1 MFNGMQLH
9 SQHRLCGCKV
19 FGYQCAGIC
28 RYFRAHLR
36 QRKSVRRCHF
46 IFIFPN
52 IAENQRSSHALR
64 IMQRALTVKRKHGEG
79 MYAVFRVENWIYRE
93 CPLRRCPTQL
103 SIQHENA
110 AVLRTAVIGGIFSL
124 LIGSSQAFALLRR
137 GNRYVCRNGLCA
149 VVSLDI
155 YALNRAFMCCSVM
168 RRQDDFNSFAIRKF
182 ARVQHAELFG
192 QSFGRISM
200 NDHFF
205 AGRAFCR
212 QRPVRQRNIRDSAP
226 NVQNTRHNRA
236 VLRRKQLNNRRS
248 MIQIN
253 RVFPCCGV
261 FKRIRQTQRNPVF
274 AVRQLADFNFPASVF
289 AYIERFPSAAVNGIL
304 HPGKAAVCVRRTFPR
319 QHNAVPCRPCCGF
332 NGRLGQRRRAAVNL
346 N

>member
-1 MFNGMQLH
+1 MN
-9 SQHRLCGCKV
+9 
-19 FGYQCAGIC
+19 
-28 RYFRAHLR
+28 
-36 QRKSVRRCHF
+36 
-46 IFIFPN
+46 
-52 IAENQRSSHALR
+52 
-64 IMQRALTVKRKHGEG
+64 
-79 MYAVFRVENWIYRE
+79 AVFRVKNWIYRE
-93 CPLRRCPTQL
+93 CQMSRCPAQL
-103 SIQHENA
+103 SVQHENA
-110 AVLRTAVIGGIFSL
+110 AALRTAVIGGIVSL

-155 YALNRAFMCCSVM
+155 YALNRAFMRGSVM
-168 RRQDDFNSFAIRKF
+168 RSQDDFNSFAICKF
-182 ARVQHAELFG
+182 TRVQHNELFG

-205 AGRAFCR
+205 AGRAFRR
-212 QRPVRQRNIRDSAP
+212 QHPVRQRNIRDSAP
-226 NVQNTRHNRA
+226 NVQNARHHRA

-261 FKRIRQTQRNPVF
+261 FKRIRQTQRNPMF
-274 AVRQLADFNFPASVF
+274 AVRQFTDFNFLTSVF
-289 AYIERFPSAAVNGIL
+289 THSKRFPSAAVNGIL
-304 HPGKAAVCVRRTFPR
+304 HPGKAAVCVRSTFPR
-319 QHNAVPCRPCCGF
+319 QQNTVCRCPCCGF